1 MSPKPL
7 QHYKVILVLHREK
20 SVALYTTVDLPWEN
34 PGSRVLPLTGMVIVT
49 KIDRKEGESFYKTLQ
64 SFPIK
69 QFGAGLYRF
78 NRILLN
84 QTLP

>member
-34 PGSRVLPLTGMVIVT
+34 PRSRVLPLTGMVIVT
-49 KIDRKEGESFYKTLQ
+49 KIDRKEGESFNKALQ
-64 SFPIK
+64 SFQIK
-69 QFGAGLYRF
+69 
-78 NRILLN
+78 
-84 QTLP
+84 